1 MMGVQPSMVTH
12 WKVVSMASMML
23 SKLVIPWFGPVH
35 FSRQI
40 DSLFLV
46 RAMVWTMQLVYH
58 RFFISVVKKVLIIFI
73 YTHHITHIVAG
84 FAIFCH

>member
-40 DSLFLV
+40 DSLFLSKDINV
-46 RAMVWTMQLVYH
+46 RRLFVN
-58 RFFISVVKKVLIIFI
+58 
-73 YTHHITHIVAG
+73 
-84 FAIFCH
+84 

>member
-1 MMGVQPSMVTH
+1 MYQGGNKTKQRHKIKMKQSNEFMKFLLEFFFLTQYMIGVHPSMVTH

-40 DSLFLV
+40 DSLFL
-46 RAMVWTMQLVYH
+46 
-58 RFFISVVKKVLIIFI
+58 
-73 YTHHITHIVAG
+73 
-84 FAIFCH
+84 